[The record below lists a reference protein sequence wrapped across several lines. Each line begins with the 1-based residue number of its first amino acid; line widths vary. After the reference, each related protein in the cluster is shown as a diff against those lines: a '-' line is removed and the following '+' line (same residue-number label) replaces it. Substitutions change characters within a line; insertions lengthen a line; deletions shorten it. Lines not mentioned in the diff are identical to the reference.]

1 MNKKVEIIFNKKMSF
16 YDEGKGESLVFI
28 HGNPTSSYLWRNIA
42 PEFTDNFRVIV
53 PDLIGM
59 GDSDK
64 LDGIDNI
71 DYNFNGQYKY
81 LDKLLSKLVLGDKV
95 HLVIHDWG
103 CGLGLKYA
111 RLNAE
116 KIKSISFMEGMVI
129 PLTWEEWPDG
139 GTKIFKLFRSE
150 VGETLILEKN
160 YFVERI
166 LFNDPISEMSNET
179 KNEYLRPFAE
189 AGEGRRPTLTFPR
202 NIPLDTK
209 PDDTYNEIL
218 LNENFHKESNI
229 PKLFINAEPGFL
241 LVGSQ
246 RDKIRKWSN
255 LKEVTVKGN
264 HFIQEDSPQAIT
276 ESLKAFYQNL
286 KMLNN

>member
-1 MNKKVEIIFNKKMSF
+1 MLNKKTSKVFDKTMSYF
-16 YDEGKGESLVFI
+16 DEGDGEALVFI

-42 PEFTDNFRVIV
+42 PNFTDNFRVIV

-64 LDGIDNI
+64 LDGIDNV
-71 DYNFNGQYKY
+71 DYSFNGHFKY
-81 LDKLLSKLVLGDKV
+81 LDELISKLSLGSAI

-111 RLNAE
+111 RLNAK

-129 PLTWEEWPDG
+129 PLTWEEWPDA
-139 GTKIFKLFRSE
+139 GTKLFKLFRSE
-150 VGETLILEKN
+150 VGEELVLEKN

-166 LFNDPISEMSNET
+166 LFNDPIREMSNET
-179 KNEYLRPFAE
+179 KNEYLRPFNK

-218 LNENFHKESNI
+218 LNENFHMESNI

-246 RDKIRKWSN
+246 RDKIRKWN
-255 LKEVTVKGN
+255 NIKEVTVKGN
-264 HFIQEDSPQAIT
+264 HFIQEDSPKAIT
-276 ESLKAFYQNL
+276 DYLKEFYQNL
-286 KMLNN
+286 

>member
-1 MNKKVEIIFNKKMSF
+1 MLHKKTSKVFNKTMSYF
-16 YDEGKGESLVFI
+16 DEGDGEALVFI

-42 PEFTDNFRVIV
+42 PNFTDNFRVIV

-64 LDGIDNI
+64 LDGKDNV
-71 DYNFNGQYKY
+71 DYSFNGHFKY
-81 LDKLLSKLVLGDKV
+81 LDELISKLSLGSAI

-129 PLTWEEWPDG
+129 PLTWEEWPDA
-139 GTKIFKLFRSE
+139 GTKLFKLFRSE
-150 VGETLILEKN
+150 VGEELVLEKN

-166 LFNDPISEMSNET
+166 LFNDPLREMSNET
-179 KNEYLRPFAE
+179 KNEYLRPFNK

-218 LNENFHKESNI
+218 LNENFHMESNI

-246 RDKIRKWSN
+246 RDKIRKWN
-255 LKEVTVKGN
+255 NIKEVTVKGN
-264 HFIQEDSPQAIT
+264 HFIQEDSPKAIT
-276 ESLKAFYQNL
+276 DYLKEFYQNL
-286 KMLNN
+286 

>member
-16 YDEGKGESLVFI
+16 FDEGKGESLVFI
-28 HGNPTSSYLWRNIA
+28 HGNPTSSYLWRNISS
-42 PEFTDNFRVIV
+42 EFTDNFRVIV

-64 LDGIDNI
+64 LDGIDNV

-81 LDKLLSKLVLGDKV
+81 LDALLSKLALGDKI

-139 GTKIFKLFRSE
+139 GTKIFELFRSE

-160 YFVERI
+160 YF
-166 LFNDPISEMSNET
+166 
-179 KNEYLRPFAE
+179 
-189 AGEGRRPTLTFPR
+189 
-202 NIPLDTK
+202 
-209 PDDTYNEIL
+209 EI
-218 LNENFHKESNI
+218 
-229 PKLFINAEPGFL
+229 A
-241 LVGSQ
+241 
-246 RDKIRKWSN
+246 
-255 LKEVTVKGN
+255 
-264 HFIQEDSPQAIT
+264 AI
-276 ESLKAFYQNL
+276 
-286 KMLNN
+286 

>member
-81 LDKLLSKLVLGDKV
+81 LDKLLSKLVLGDKI

-139 GTKIFKLFRSE
+139 GTKIFELFRSK

-189 AGEGRRPTLTFPR
+189 AGEGRRPTLSFPR
-202 NIPLDTK
+202 NIPLDSK

-218 LNENFHKESNI
+218 LNENFHKESDI

-264 HFIQEDSPQAIT
+264 HFIQEDSPHAIT

>member
-1 MNKKVEIIFNKKMSF
+1 MSF

-139 GTKIFKLFRSE
+139 GTKIFELFRSE

>member
-1 MNKKVEIIFNKKMSF
+1 MLHKKTSKVFNKTMSYF
-16 YDEGKGESLVFI
+16 DEGDGEALVFI

-42 PEFTDNFRVIV
+42 PNFTDNFRVIV

-64 LDGIDNI
+64 LDGKDNV
-71 DYNFNGQYKY
+71 DYSFNGHFKY
-81 LDKLLSKLVLGDKV
+81 LDQLISKLSLGSAI

-129 PLTWEEWPDG
+129 PLSWEEWPDA
-139 GTKIFKLFRSE
+139 GTKLFKLFRSE
-150 VGETLILEKN
+150 VGEELVLEKN

-166 LFNDPISEMSNET
+166 LFNDPLREMSNET
-179 KNEYLRPFAE
+179 KNEYLRPFNK

-218 LNENFHKESNI
+218 LNENFHMESNI

-246 RDKIRKWSN
+246 RDKIRKWN
-255 LKEVTVKGN
+255 NIKEVTVKGN
-264 HFIQEDSPQAIT
+264 HFIQEDSPKAIT
-276 ESLKAFYQNL
+276 DYLKEFYQNL
-286 KMLNN
+286 

>member
-139 GTKIFKLFRSE
+139 GTKIFELFRSE

-246 RDKIRKWSN
+246 RDKIRKWNN

>member
-1 MNKKVEIIFNKKMSF
+1 MLNKKTSKVFDKTMSYF
-16 YDEGKGESLVFI
+16 DEGDGEALVFI

-42 PEFTDNFRVIV
+42 PNFTDNFRVIV

-64 LDGIDNI
+64 LDGKDNV
-71 DYNFNGQYKY
+71 DYSFNGHFKY
-81 LDKLLSKLVLGDKV
+81 LDELISKLSLGSAI

-129 PLTWEEWPDG
+129 PLSWEEWPDA
-139 GTKIFKLFRSE
+139 GTKLFKLFRSE
-150 VGETLILEKN
+150 VGEELVLEKN

-166 LFNDPISEMSNET
+166 LFNDPLREMSNET
-179 KNEYLRPFAE
+179 KNEYLRPFNK

-218 LNENFHKESNI
+218 LNENFHMESNI

-246 RDKIRKWSN
+246 RDKIRKWN
-255 LKEVTVKGN
+255 NIKEVTVKGN
-264 HFIQEDSPQAIT
+264 HFIQEDSPKAIT
-276 ESLKAFYQNL
+276 DYLKEFYQNL
-286 KMLNN
+286 

>member
-1 MNKKVEIIFNKKMSF
+1 MI
-16 YDEGKGESLVFI
+16 
-28 HGNPTSSYLWRNIA
+28 
-42 PEFTDNFRVIV
+42 
-53 PDLIGM
+53 
-59 GDSDK
+59 
-64 LDGIDNI
+64 
-71 DYNFNGQYKY
+71 
-81 LDKLLSKLVLGDKV
+81 

-129 PLTWEEWPDG
+129 PLTWEEWPDA

-150 VGETLILEKN
+150 VGEELILEKN

-179 KNEYLRPFAE
+179 KNEYLRPFSKS
-189 AGEGRRPTLTFPR
+189 GEGRRPTLSFPR

-209 PDDTYNEIL
+209 PDETYNEIL
-218 LNENFHKESNI
+218 LNENFHMESNI

-246 RDKIRKWSN
+246 RDKIRKWN
-255 LKEVTVKGN
+255 NIKEVTVKGN
-264 HFIQEDSPQAIT
+264 HFIQEDSPKAIT
-276 ESLKAFYQNL
+276 EYLKEFYQNL
-286 KMLNN
+286 

>member
-1 MNKKVEIIFNKKMSF
+1 MLNKKTSKVFDKTMSYF
-16 YDEGKGESLVFI
+16 DEGDGEALVFI

-42 PEFTDNFRVIV
+42 PNFTDNFRVIV

-64 LDGIDNI
+64 LDGKDNV
-71 DYNFNGQYKY
+71 DYSFNGHFKY
-81 LDKLLSKLVLGDKV
+81 LDELFSKLSLGSAI

-103 CGLGLKYA
+103 CGLDLKYA

-129 PLTWEEWPDG
+129 PLTWEEWPDA
-139 GTKIFKLFRSE
+139 GTKLFKLFRSE
-150 VGETLILEKN
+150 VGEELVLEKN

-166 LFNDPISEMSNET
+166 LFNDPLREMSNET
-179 KNEYLRPFAE
+179 KNEYLRPFNK

-218 LNENFHKESNI
+218 LNENFHMESNI

-246 RDKIRKWSN
+246 RDKIRKWN
-255 LKEVTVKGN
+255 NIKEVTVKGN
-264 HFIQEDSPQAIT
+264 HFIQEDSPKAIT
-276 ESLKAFYQNL
+276 DYLKEFYQNL
-286 KMLNN
+286 